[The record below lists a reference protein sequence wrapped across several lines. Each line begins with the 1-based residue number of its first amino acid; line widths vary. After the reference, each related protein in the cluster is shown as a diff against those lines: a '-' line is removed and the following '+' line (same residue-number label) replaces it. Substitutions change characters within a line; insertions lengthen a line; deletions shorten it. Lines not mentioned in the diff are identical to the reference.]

1 MSEDMLAH
9 RARVAAEGAELA
21 EDGMVIEL

>member
-1 MSEDMLAH
+1 MSREMLDHAS
-9 RARVAAEGAELA
+9 AVPQECA

>member
-1 MSEDMLAH
+1 MLAH
-9 RARVAAEGAELA
+9 RTQVAAEGVELA